1 MKKVLLFLATLTAAT
16 SLSAQTQVLFIGNS
30 YTGYNN
36 LATMVENVAASA
48 GYSFSN
54 SSLTPGGATL
64 YQHSQNASTY
74 NQMGSKNW
82 DYVVIQAQSQ
92 EPSFP

>member
-1 MKKVLLFLATLTAAT
+1 MKKVLLLLATITAAT
-16 SLSAQTQVLFIGNS
+16 SSAQTQVLFIGNS

-64 YQHSQNASTY
+64 YQQPECI
-74 NQMGSKNW
+74 
-82 DYVVIQAQSQ
+82 DV
-92 EPSFP
+92 